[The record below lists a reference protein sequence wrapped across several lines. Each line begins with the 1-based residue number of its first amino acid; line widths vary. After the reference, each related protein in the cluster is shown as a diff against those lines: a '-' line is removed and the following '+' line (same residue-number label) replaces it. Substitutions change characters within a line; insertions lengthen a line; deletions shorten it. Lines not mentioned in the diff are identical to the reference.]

1 MTSFPRWGEIR
12 ADLVAA
18 SDGEEAVA
26 EARKLSQ
33 AFMDGHRLAE
43 RRDAMGL
50 SQADV
55 ADRMRVPKSRVSQIE
70 RGEIST
76 VEAIARYAEVLG
88 GSVFVRADKSL
99 EGSSVGMKSAAKSM
113 GRVVLGV
120 KE

>member
-1 MTSFPRWGEIR
+1 
-12 ADLVAA
+12 
-18 SDGEEAVA
+18 
-26 EARKLSQ
+26 
-33 AFMDGHRLAE
+33 MDGHRLAE